1 MIDDELKKQAIKLRE
16 QGMTYP
22 QIVETLSGEL
32 SLDQCKYLLKGIKKK
47 DEASELLDSVI
58 TLAKRPEGCTN
69 AEVRQVVINVYG
81 SEAEELL
88 KDSLYI
94 SNIKRKA
101 KARKGSEDVLFRPQW
116 MKPDEAFMS
125 LNEINTMA
133 HCIFERLQEMAQE
146 YCYEMDVPHKDSVIK
161 EVVKLANNWSMPES
175 LNSRVDRNRETA
187 IRLSERIKQVEH
199 KTKEYTAPYDEEF
212 DKTCI

>member
-1 MIDDELKKQAIKLRE
+1 MIDDELKKQAIRLRE
-16 QGMTYP
+16 SGLTYP

-32 SLDQCKYLLKGIKKK
+32 TLDQCKYMLKGIKK
-47 DEASELLDSVI
+47 LDTTSNMIEDVI
-58 TLAKRPEGCTN
+58 KMAKRPEGCTN
-69 AEVRQVVINVYG
+69 TEIRQIVLDTQG
-81 SEAEELL
+81 KEAKELL

-94 SNIKRKA
+94 SNIKKKA

-125 LNEINTMA
+125 LNEVNSMA

-146 YCYEMDVPHKDSVIK
+146 YCYEMDVQHKDSVIK

-175 LNSRVDRNRETA
+175 LNSRLDRNREIATK
-187 IRLSERIKQVEH
+187 LSERIKQVEH
-199 KTKEYTAPYDEEF
+199 KSKPYTAPYDEEF
-212 DKTCI
+212 DRTCI